1 MYCTQCGTKNP
12 SGAKF
17 CAQCG
22 AGLGAAHD
30 VTTGMLPTAAEE
42 LRAGSDERVDGEG
55 VRAELAPGTALLVSV
70 RGPNKGARFLL
81 DKEVVTV
88 GRHPE
93 SDIFLDD
100 ITVSRRHAEFRRT
113 ADSFLVADAGSLN
126 GTYVNGTR
134 TDEQVLVHGDDVQV
148 GKFRLH
154 ALIPEVA
161 APEVAAPEVAAPDA
175 TAPDATGAG

>member
-1 MYCTQCGTKNP
+1 MYCTECGNNNP

-22 AGLGAAHD
+22 TALTRTQD
-30 VTTGMLPTAAEE
+30 VTTGTLTTAADD
-42 LRAGSDERVDGEG
+42 LRDSTGDERIDVDGI
-55 VRAELAPGTALLVSV
+55 RAELSPGTALLVSV
-70 RGPNKGARFLL
+70 RGPNVGARFLL
-81 DKEVVTV
+81 DKDVVTV

-113 ADSFLVADAGSLN
+113 EDTFLVADAGSLN

-134 TDEQVLVHGDDVQV
+134 SEKQTLTHGDDVQV
-148 GKFRLH
+148 GKFRLQ
-154 ALIPEVA
+154 ALIPAITAVPA
-161 APEVAAPEVAAPDA
+161 AGDDE
-175 TAPDATGAG
+175 GG